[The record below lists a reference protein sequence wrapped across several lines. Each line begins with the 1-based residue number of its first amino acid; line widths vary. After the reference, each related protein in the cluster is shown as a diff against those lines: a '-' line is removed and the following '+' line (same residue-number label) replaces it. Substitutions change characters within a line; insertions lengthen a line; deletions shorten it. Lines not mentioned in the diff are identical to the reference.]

1 MFTYVVIIAAVL
13 VISPFVLR
21 LAASQKTETKQQ
33 LKNIWTL
40 MLSTQILLGFL
51 NWKSFGAAGLGLFL
65 VISLIQLLMLLTNK
79 YLKLVVLL
87 NFINSILIF
96 VAMIQISNKLG
107 YQVVSF
113 ESIGSVFLV
122 LLGNVVALAHI
133 NKDKNLLAKYHYFK

>member
-1 MFTYVVIIAAVL
+1 MAYVIILVAVL

-21 LAASQKTETKQQ
+21 LAASQKRETKQQ

-40 MLSTQILLGFL
+40 MLSAQILLGFL
-51 NWKSFGAAGLGLFL
+51 NWKSFGTAGLGVFL
-65 VISLIQLLMLLTNK
+65 VISLLQLLMLLTNK

-96 VAMIQISNKLG
+96 VAMIQVSNKLG

-122 LLGNVVALAHI
+122 LFGNVVVLAYI
-133 NKDKNLLAKYHYFK
+133 NKDKNLLAKYPYFK